1 MTMKQKTYGV
11 LRRGGDGRDHALF
24 IEIELSN
31 LFKIKLSIK
40 RIYCHNFFIKNCLY
54 T

>member
-1 MTMKQKTYGV
+1 MTMKRIYSV
-11 LRRGGDGRDHALF
+11 LQRGGDGRDHALL

-31 LFKIKLSIK
+31 LFKLSIK

>member
-1 MTMKQKTYGV
+1 MMTMKRTYCV
-11 LRRGGDGRDHALF
+11 LRRGGDGRDHALL

-31 LFKIKLSIK
+31 LFQIKLSIK
-40 RIYCHNFFIKNCLY
+40 HIYCHNLFIKNCLY